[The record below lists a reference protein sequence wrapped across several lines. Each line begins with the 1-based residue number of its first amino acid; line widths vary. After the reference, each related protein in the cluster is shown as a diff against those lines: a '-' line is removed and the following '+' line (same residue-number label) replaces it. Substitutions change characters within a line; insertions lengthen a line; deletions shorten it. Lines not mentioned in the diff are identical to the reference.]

1 MSGVL
6 PKRLRVVV
14 TSTVRHQLLVK
25 LRFAGSIGVI
35 LRAKNVATL
44 KMLSF
49 CNTVDLRHMP
59 TQQQQTVL
67 TKRLCRLIG
76 RGERFWNSPTTL
88 SRMWLNDRTVLLRLI
103 MRITWSRIQL
113 VLHEHLSQPRR
124 RSRVPNLINED
135 FLILGADRA
144 EHCLQ
149 NRLPNH

>member
-1 MSGVL
+1 MV
-6 PKRLRVVV
+6 
-14 TSTVRHQLLVK
+14 
-25 LRFAGSIGVI
+25 
-35 LRAKNVATL
+35 TL
-44 KMLSF
+44 KKLSF

-88 SRMWLNDRTVLLRLI
+88 SRMWLNDRAVLLRLI
-103 MRITWSRIQL
+103 MTIPWSRVQL
-113 VLHEHLSQPRR
+113 VLHEHWSQHRR
-124 RSRVPNLINED
+124 RSRVPNLINWD
-135 FLILGADRA
+135 FLILGTDRA